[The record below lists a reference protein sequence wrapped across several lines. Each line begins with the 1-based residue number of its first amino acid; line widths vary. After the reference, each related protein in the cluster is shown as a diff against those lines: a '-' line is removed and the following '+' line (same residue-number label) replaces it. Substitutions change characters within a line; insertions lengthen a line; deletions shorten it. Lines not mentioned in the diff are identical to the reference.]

1 MDRTTQI
8 QNWRKYQRRL
18 QRGARRR
25 RLLLQTP
32 KLVLYGGIA
41 FLFLTIFF
49 LIISWVSAHLGRKDP
64 SKLAQELIEEK
75 PPLRVERETLASLL
89 GPEGLDSSHLGEDLP
104 LTLEGAPLFAKTSID
119 ADLQTYVAT
128 LLGKS
133 KTLQAAVVVLEPD
146 DGRILS
152 MVSYD
157 PEGRNPSS
165 NLCLDATFPAASLFK
180 IVSAAAA
187 VEACGF
193 YPDRSMAFEGG
204 KYTLYKRQLKPKN
217 GRYVTKTTFRRAF
230 AGSVNPVFGRIG
242 IYVLGKDHLETYS
255 DRFMFNKTIPFD
267 FPLPMSQI
275 EVPEDDF
282 GLAEIASGFNKR
294 TLMSPLHAA
303 LVTSSIV
310 NEGKMM
316 NPWMIRSV
324 VNSDG
329 KVLYRTTHAS
339 IARPVTEETARI
351 MRILMEDTVKYGT
364 CRRAFRPMLGK
375 KAFKGMTFG
384 AKTGTINDKTDTFRL
399 DWTVAYA
406 LPKKG
411 SDGICIAVLAVH
423 GEKLGIR
430 AKDLTRYIMSHYFSS

>member
-8 QNWRKYQRRL
+8 QAWREYQRRL

-25 RLLLQTP
+25 NLLLQTP
-32 KLVLYGGIA
+32 RLVLYGGIA
-41 FLFLTIFF
+41 FLFLAILF

-64 SKLAQELIEEK
+64 GKVSRELLEEK
-75 PPLRVERETLASLL
+75 PLHLEREALASLL
-89 GPEGLDSSHLGEDLP
+89 GPEGLDSSHLGESLSMTIEGEP
-104 LTLEGAPLFAKTSID
+104 LMAKTSINN
-119 ADLQTYVAT
+119 DLQTYVTT
-128 LLGKS
+128 LLRKS
-133 KTLQAAVVVLEPD
+133 KTIQAAVVVLEPD
-146 DGRILS
+146 DGRILT

-157 PEGRNPSS
+157 HEGKNPTS
-165 NLCLDATFPAASLFK
+165 NLCLEATFPAASLFK

-193 YPDRSMAFEGG
+193 YPDKSMAFEGG

-230 AGSVNPVFGRIG
+230 AGSLNPVFGRIG
-242 IYVLGKDHLETYS
+242 IYVLGKDHLEVYS

-267 FPLPMSQI
+267 FPLPMSHI

-294 TLMSPLHAA
+294 TIMSPLHAA
-303 LVTSSIV
+303 LITSTIV

-316 NPWMIRSV
+316 NPWMIHSV
-324 VNSDG
+324 ANSEG
-329 KVLYRTTHAS
+329 KMLYQAAPSS
-339 IARPVTEETARI
+339 IANPVTEETARV

-364 CRRAFRPMLGK
+364 CRRAFQPMRRK
-375 KAFKGMTFG
+375 KAFKGMTLG
-384 AKTGTINDKTDTFRL
+384 AKTGTINDKTDRFRV

-406 LPKKG
+406 LPKNG

-430 AKDLTRYIMSHYFSS
+430 AKDLSRYIVSHYFSSS

>member
-1 MDRTTQI
+1 MERTTQI
-8 QNWRKYQRRL
+8 QNWREYQRRL

-25 RLLLQTP
+25 NLLLQMP
-32 KLVLYGGIA
+32 RLVLYGGSA
-41 FLFLTIFF
+41 FLFLAI
-49 LIISWVSAHLGRKDP
+49 LIVILSWLSAHLGRKD
-64 SKLAQELIEEK
+64 SSRTAGELFKDE
-75 PPLRVERETLASLL
+75 PLFLERETLASLL
-89 GPEGLDSSHLGEDLP
+89 GPEGLDLSHLGGVLP
-104 LTLEGAPLFAKTSID
+104 MTIEGKPLFAKTSID
-119 ADLQTYVAT
+119 ADLQTYVNS

-133 KTLQAAVVVLEPD
+133 KTIQAAVVVLAPD

-152 MVSYD
+152 MASYD
-157 PEGRNPSS
+157 PEGRNPTS
-165 NLCLDATFPAASLFK
+165 NLCLEATFPAASLFK

-230 AGSVNPVFGRIG
+230 AGSLNPVFGRIG
-242 IYVLGKDHLETYS
+242 IYVLGKEHLETYS

-275 EVPEDDF
+275 EVPDDDF

-303 LVTSSIV
+303 LITSTIA

-316 NPWMIRSV
+316 KPWMIRSV
-324 VNSDG
+324 ANNEG
-329 KVLYRTTHAS
+329 KVLYQATPSCLAS
-339 IARPVTEETARI
+339 PVTEETARV

-364 CRRAFRPMLGK
+364 CRRAFRPMLRK
-375 KAFKGMTFG
+375 KAFKGVTLG
-384 AKTGTINDKTDTFRL
+384 AKTGTINDKSDRFRL
-399 DWTVAYA
+399 DWTVAYV

-411 SDGICIAVLAVH
+411 SDSICIAVLAVH

-430 AKDLTRYIMSHYFSS
+430 AKDLTRYIVTHYYTS